1 MTTKREAKMPYLVVS
16 AEVFLH
22 HLSDPPE
29 LSPSYLADIQI
40 FYLSQFF
47 GKQVFCITVKRKF
60 FTTVYICILNGR
72 PDRVGYWIAT
82 KEVMAYIDD
91 LMIPANTLLKV
102 KDSTALAVIMDIV
115 VKPLEQY
122 WRLLIDVEL
131 QCITVYSLKVFRARH
146 GSREDG

>member
-1 MTTKREAKMPYLVVS
+1 M
-16 AEVFLH
+16 
-22 HLSDPPE
+22 
-29 LSPSYLADIQI
+29 
-40 FYLSQFF
+40 
-47 GKQVFCITVKRKF
+47 FCITVKRKF

-102 KDSTALAVIMDIV
+102 KDSTALAVIVDIV

-122 WRLLIDVEL
+122 
-131 QCITVYSLKVFRARH
+131 
-146 GSREDG
+146 